1 MTEAERVMIMARV
14 NGSAP
19 ADTTIR
25 VLLVDDHTIVRQ
37 GVRALLSGVPDVWVV
52 GEAASGEEALPLIDQ
67 LHPDVIIMDLE
78 MPGAGGLSTIRQLAE
93 RDESPRILVLTMHPE
108 TEALV
113 ETLEAGASGYLMKDA
128 AETDLVDAI
137 RTVARNNV
145 YVRPHVARLLAASL
159 RPSSHGVEADEA
171 MAKLERLSDR
181 EQTVLRLIAEGYNG
195 PEIGRKLGITS
206 KTVVTY
212 KQRIETK
219 LGLSHRSD
227 FIRFALT
234 TGLLGR

>member
-1 MTEAERVMIMARV
+1 MARM

-19 ADTTIR
+19 ADTMIR

-37 GVRALLSGVPDVWVV
+37 GVRALLAGVPDLRVV

-67 LHPDVIIMDLE
+67 VHPDVVVMDLE
-78 MPGAGGLSTIRQLAE
+78 MPGSGGMATIRQLAE
-93 RDESPRILVLTMHPE
+93 REVSPRVLVLTMHAE

-113 ETLEAGASGYLMKDA
+113 DALEAGASGYLMKDA
-128 AETDLVDAI
+128 AETDLVEAI

-145 YVRPHVARLLAASL
+145 YVRPNVARLLAAIL
-159 RPSSHGVEADEA
+159 RPSTQGAETDEA
-171 MAKLERLSDR
+171 MAKLEKLSSR

-219 LGLSHRSD
+219 LGLTHRSD

-234 TGLLGR
+234 TGLLTR

>member
-234 TGLLGR
+234 TGLLSR

>member
-1 MTEAERVMIMARV
+1 MKREMTMVRA

-19 ADTTIR
+19 SETTIR

-37 GVRALLSGVPDVWVV
+37 GVRALLSGVKDLWVV

-67 LHPDVIIMDLE
+67 LNPDVVVMDLE
-78 MPGAGGLSTIRQLAE
+78 MPGHGGLATIRQLNE
-93 RDESPRILVLTMHPE
+93 MEESPRILVLTMHAE

-113 ETLEAGASGYLMKDA
+113 EALEAGASGYLMKDA
-128 AETDLVDAI
+128 AETDLVEAI

-159 RPSSHGVEADEA
+159 RPSTHEAETDEA
-171 MAKLERLSDR
+171 MAKLEKLSSR

-219 LGLSHRSD
+219 LGLTHRSD

-234 TGLLGR
+234 TGLLTR